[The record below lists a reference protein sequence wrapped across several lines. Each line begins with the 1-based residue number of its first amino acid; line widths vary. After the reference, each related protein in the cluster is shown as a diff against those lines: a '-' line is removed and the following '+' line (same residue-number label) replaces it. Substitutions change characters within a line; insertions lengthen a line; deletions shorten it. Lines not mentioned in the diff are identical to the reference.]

1 LPDETSSLSTP
12 YIAKIRQSHFSPRF
26 IVPSNVFGAGIGKD
40 CGIIAVL
47 NKKREEEHEMKK
59 LVGISTVLLLASA
72 FVVAQSQDTS
82 GAASQSAGQTS
93 SQGSSASQTSPSSA
107 GQSSSTS
114 SSTDQSSTDASG
126 KKAKKHKK
134 NKKESSDSSMSGS
147 STSGTG
153 TSSSGSSTQTT
164 PPPQQ

>member
-1 LPDETSSLSTP
+1 LHSEDPPEPLLAPFHHTEQCFGK
-12 YIAKIRQSHFSPRF
+12 AKRERLW
-26 IVPSNVFGAGIGKD
+26 
-40 CGIIAVL
+40 IIAVL

-59 LVGISTVLLLASA
+59 FVGISTVLLLASA

-93 SQGSSASQTSPSSA
+93 SQESSTSPSSQSSSTSQTSPSSST
-107 GQSSSTS
+107 QSSSTS
-114 SSTDQSSTDASG
+114 TTDQSSMDASG

-134 NKKESSDSSMSGS
+134 HKKESSDSSMSGS